1 MQNDAADTGMVRLF
15 NFLTPA
21 GRGMIAPLPREENGG
36 LVFGVELDHFLATA
50 ASPAVGAMDKCH
62 SVRLVGEPTINQ
74 GSMTRGALG
83 QQLIEVL
90 TAEGATE
97 QFLVKLEQ
105 QRRPPL
111 EGCWTVQELFVL
123 KLTVFQEL
131 LLEGEEL
138 DGEDAPG
145 GMVEKDGQ

>member
-1 MQNDAADTGMVRLF
+1 
-15 NFLTPA
+15 
-21 GRGMIAPLPREENGG
+21 
-36 LVFGVELDHFLATA
+36 
-50 ASPAVGAMDKCH
+50 
-62 SVRLVGEPTINQ
+62 
-74 GSMTRGALG
+74 MTRGALG
-83 QQLIEVL
+83 QQLVEVL
-90 TAEGATE
+90 TSEGATE